1 MALQQRGRAL
11 TTPTTCAVTGAT
23 SHFANR
29 FAAAQKRLLPIQPY
43 LQRLP
48 CRPRSLACVS
58 STVAF
63 AKFVS
68 SDTRKLLS
76 RPVKA
81 THPGRAFQIHLS
93 LAPFSPLS
101 LSFTIH
107 IARRDIP
114 VTDHYLERK

>member
-1 MALQQRGRAL
+1 MQLVTLPIALQQLKKTPAHSAL
-11 TTPTTCAVTGAT
+11 PPTLAMSASQLGLC
-23 SHFANR
+23 
-29 FAAAQKRLLPIQPY
+29 QPY
-43 LQRLP
+43 
-48 CRPRSLACVS
+48 

-68 SDTRKLLS
+68 SDMRKLLS
-76 RPVKA
+76 RQVQA

-93 LAPFSPLS
+93 LAPFSPLP